1 MGPEPNN
8 FFTDEKCGG
17 ANFTEIREAAAGW
30 ADWRCSDK
38 FIYMCR
44 MLREWHGDVVCGTDV
59 QDAARVAQGK
69 GSSRRHAERPCCG
82 VMEPPGL
89 GGRPCLLAS
98 YSACTHNMP
107 ACTTASTC

>member
-44 MLREWHGDVVCGTDV
+44 MLREWHGG
-59 QDAARVAQGK
+59 
-69 GSSRRHAERPCCG
+69 CG
-82 VMEPPGL
+82 VRDRCAG
-89 GGRPCLLAS
+89 CCAS
-98 YSACTHNMP
+98 GTGQGQLQAAC
-107 ACTTASTC
+107 